1 MLSNRLWLKRVHQDQ
16 DWYLVDTTSNDV
28 IEVATRRRED
38 VEIPTLRS
46 TIWPSQ
52 KSTNVVQVST
62 EAVVLTRSR
71 SENVDEST
79 TGSSSD

>member
-38 VEIPTLRS
+38 VEIPTLRL
-46 TIWPSQ
+46 TIRPSQ

-62 EAVVLTRSR
+62 EAVALTRSR

>member
-1 MLSNRLWLKRVHQDQ
+1 MLLNRLWLKRVHQDQ
-16 DWYLVDTTSNDV
+16 DWYLVDTTSKDV

-46 TIWPSQ
+46 TIRPSQ

-62 EAVVLTRSR
+62 EAVALTRSR

>member
-16 DWYLVDTTSNDV
+16 DWYLVDTTSKDV

-46 TIWPSQ
+46 TIRPSQ

-62 EAVVLTRSR
+62 EAVALTRSR

>member
-1 MLSNRLWLKRVHQDQ
+1 MLTSKSN
-16 DWYLVDTTSNDV
+16 NV
-28 IEVATRRRED
+28 IEVTNSDVDVTAND

-46 TIWPSQ
+46 TIRPSQ

-62 EAVVLTRSR
+62 EAVALTRSR